1 MSVTMTKKVEYK
13 LKNVIFEDGVLIDN
27 ETGEEISFM
36 ENLKRIFGDGR
47 EFTISATLQN
57 KTEHEP
63 EDFAE

>member
-57 KTEHEP
+57 KTEHEVS
-63 EDFAE
+63 DFAE